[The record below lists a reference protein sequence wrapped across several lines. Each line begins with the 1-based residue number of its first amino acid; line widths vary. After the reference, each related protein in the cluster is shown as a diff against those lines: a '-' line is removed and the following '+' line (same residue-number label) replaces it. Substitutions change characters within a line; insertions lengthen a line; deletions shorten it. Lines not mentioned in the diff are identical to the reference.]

1 MRRTLPQDR
10 ASRIRRAV
18 IRDAT
23 TVVVL
28 GLVVVLAWQYRLGTD
43 PHHAPAMAS
52 VQALERRLVAWE
64 QNALDVPTT
73 PTDLGSGVRGVRLD
87 REDFRDRWVLVAD
100 ANERCYALWWDELGV
115 RRGRQLPRTLP
126 CEPAEAVT
134 TIRAGRAQS
143 VTWQPDEPIDW
154 TSVVPDPQRQRLWF
168 LPVLFISGA
177 IIASRVI
184 HLALLAMSR
193 EPGARR

>member
-10 ASRIRRAV
+10 AARIRRAA

-23 TVVVL
+23 TVIVL
-28 GLVVVLAWQYRLGTD
+28 GLVVVVAWQYRLGPD
-43 PHHAPAMAS
+43 PDHPPAVAG
-52 VQALERRLVAWE
+52 VAELERRLVAWE
-64 QNALDVPTT
+64 QDALHVPTT
-73 PTDLGSGVRGVRLD
+73 PTDLGGGVRGARIERD
-87 REDFRDRWVLVAD
+87 DFRDRWVLVAD
-100 ANERCYALWWDELGV
+100 AGERCYALWWDELGV
-115 RRGRQLPRTLP
+115 RRGRQVPASVP

-134 TIRAGRAQS
+134 TIRDGRTQS

-154 TSVVPDPQRQRLWF
+154 SPVVPDPQRQRLWF

-177 IIASRVI
+177 IISSRVI